1 MKLIFIMFTMIPPYL
16 FLLSNLLR
24 QPTIDSLLTICFWH
38 KSAFTSIGGGVVQV
52 ENSSTFTSAI
62 QLLPSYIP
70 KISDWASNRRYFQ
83 QRAQLMES
91 SLFVLFDPKVL
102 GSLGYRC
109 LETWKWYAFRF
120 CLLTDI
126 WKWLVLLWCVLTIT
140 IVSVIIYSRILL
152 LGTRPEKLK
161 LSIWALSHWTHW
173 ISLF

>member
-52 ENSSTFTSAI
+52 ENPSTFTSAI

-83 QRAQLMES
+83 QRAQLMEFFSICFIWSESPWFSGISMFRNLKMICFSNLSIDGYLKMTGS
-91 SLFVLFDPKVL
+91 SLVCSYYYNCERHNLF
-102 GSLGYRC
+102 
-109 LETWKWYAFRF
+109 EN
-120 CLLTDI
+120 
-126 WKWLVLLWCVLTIT
+126 IT
-140 IVSVIIYSRILL
+140 F
-152 LGTRPEKLK
+152 GD
-161 LSIWALSHWTHW
+161 
-173 ISLF
+173 